1 MSKVLMMTVGTG
13 TGPDPGRGQ
22 RLAQGLLYS
31 VQQQKPER
39 VIFLVT
45 EESERETLPH
55 ILQEL
60 GPNLDHEV
68 RRLSRIGNVEEV
80 YWQTTECLSELIAQ
94 GLAPHEITLDYT
106 SGTKAMS
113 AGAAIAAAT
122 LEVGTLSYVNG
133 RREQGVVIPGTE
145 ELRILRPYRIVIDR
159 RLRELKVMFN
169 RYQFDAGLVL
179 LDGLLDRVYESTLRE
194 QLERYRELYQA
205 YRHWDRFNHHQAI
218 GKLEPL
224 EIAEFDVGENLG
236 FLSELRNRRED
247 QEMLYIADLLNNAE
261 RRAEEAKY
269 DDAVARLYRTVE
281 LIAQRQ
287 LRLEGAIDE
296 ELLAQH
302 RIYRVHLDLLSGK
315 MTADALRRV
324 ESQVDES
331 RRLKPGLSDSYRLL
345 ADLDDDLGLRYSE
358 DKELQN
364 LLSKRNQ
371 SILAHGLEPIS
382 QMDYER
388 LRDKVVELASSVISR
403 LEEVR
408 KRATFPKFK
417 ILS

>member
-55 ILQEL
+55 ILEEL

-68 RRLSRIGNVEEV
+68 CRLSRIGNVEEV
-80 YWQTTECLSELIAQ
+80 YRQTTECLSELIAQ
-94 GLAPHEITLDYT
+94 GLPPHEITLDYT

-133 RREQGVVIPGTE
+133 QREQGVVIPGTE

-169 RYQFDAGLVL
+169 RYQFDAALAL
-179 LDGLLDRVYESTLRE
+179 LDGLLDRVYESTRRE
-194 QLERYRELYQA
+194 QLGHYRQLYQA
-205 YRHWDRFNHHQAI
+205 YRHWDRFNHEEAS
-218 GKLEPL
+218 KWLEPIRTREL
-224 EIAEFDVGENLG
+224 DIEGNLG
-236 FLSELRNRRED
+236 FLKELRSRRED
-247 QEMLYIADLLNNAE
+247 PEMFYITDLLNNAE

-281 LIAQRQ
+281 LITQRQ
-287 LRLEGAIDE
+287 LRRLRVIDE

-302 RIYRVHLDLLSGK
+302 KKYKVHLDSLPGK
-315 MTADALRRV
+315 LPGKALQGL
-324 ESQVDES
+324 ESEADES
-331 RRLKPGLSDSYRLL
+331 GRAALGLRDSYRLL
-345 ADLDDDLGLRYSE
+345 ADLGDDLGERYLD

-364 LLSKRNQ
+364 LLTKRNQ

-388 LRDKVVELASSVISR
+388 LRDKVVDLARSVIPR
-403 LEEVR
+403 LEQLR
-408 KRATFPKFK
+408 ARATFPKFAV
-417 ILS
+417 